1 VKFSERTATIGLKE
15 ILLKLVS
22 INFFCS
28 MKTSKKNV
36 VGVVKV
42 LTQLSGENNKENKDL
57 NVKILAY
64 FLLPKTNLLQIQTDL
79 YGLKN
84 G

>member
-1 VKFSERTATIGLKE
+1 VKFSERNTTIGFKE
-15 ILLKLVS
+15 SLLKLVS

-28 MKTSKKNV
+28 LKTSKKSV

-57 NVKILAY
+57 NVKMVAY
-64 FLLPKTNLLQIQTDL
+64 FLLPITNLLQIQTDL